1 MVVAIVLAAGMSTR
15 MGRPKQLLPLGGRPA
30 IAGIIDVLLKQLDQ
44 VVVVVGH
51 RSEEVAAAIADRRV
65 TLAVNIE
72 YRLGMLSSVQCGV
85 RAAVEADYLICLG
98 DQPQLACSVV
108 EQVVQ
113 ASETSD
119 RGMVIPTYE
128 GKRGHP
134 IFLSQKYRREVLALS
149 LEGGLNKLIHR
160 NPADVLEVAVAEDGI
175 LEDMDTPADYRHQRR
190 KWKQ

>member
-30 IAGIIDVLLKQLDQ
+30 IAWVIDVLLEQLDQ

-51 RSEEVAAAIADRRV
+51 RSEEVAAAIANRRV
-65 TLAVNIE
+65 TIAVNEE
-72 YRLGMLSSVQCGV
+72 YHLGMLSSVQCGL
-85 RAAVEADYLICLG
+85 RAAVDVDYLICLG
-98 DQPQLACSVV
+98 DQPQLAGSVV
-108 EQVVQ
+108 EQVLQ
-113 ASETSD
+113 ASTTAD

-134 IFLSQKYRREVLALS
+134 IYLRSKYRQEVLALS
-149 LEGGLNKLIHR
+149 LDGGLNRLMQWH
-160 NPADVLEVAVAEDGI
+160 PDDVLEVAVAEDGI
-175 LEDMDTPADYRHQRR
+175 LEDMDTPADYQHQLM